1 MRPIRLRE
9 QARDDLDEAA
19 AYYDEHAAH
28 MTERFIDAYL
38 VAQTHIAKNPATG
51 SLRYANED
59 QLREL
64 RFWLVS
70 DFPYAVF
77 YIERPD
83 FIDIVRV
90 LHQSAD
96 IPQHLQH

>member
-1 MRPIRLRE
+1 MRAIRLRE
-9 QARDDLDEAA
+9 QARDDLNDAA

-28 MTERFIDAYL
+28 MTQRFIDAYL
-38 VAQTHIAKNPATG
+38 AAEAHIAKHPATG

-77 YIERPD
+77 YIDRPD

-90 LHQSAD
+90 LHQASD
-96 IPQHLQH
+96 IPQNLQH